1 MNILCRKL
9 FQCCQCNGFIA
20 TLTLT
25 LTSCVGYPR
34 LLSTP
39 FDPSGR
45 SLNSSFTESSP
56 QISGRYVVFVSDRR
70 GSQDIYLYDTVQRRL
85 MELPGLNAFDTLSS
99 HPGVSADGRWIVFA
113 SSRQGRSGIF
123 IYNRDTRQL
132 QNLVSN
138 VVGEV
143 RNPTISSDGQT
154 IAFEVAINGQWD
166 IQVYSR
172 SGQPLK
178 IP

>member
-1 MNILCRKL
+1 
-9 FQCCQCNGFIA
+9 
-20 TLTLT
+20 
-25 LTSCVGYPR
+25 
-34 LLSTP
+34 
-39 FDPSGR
+39 
-45 SLNSSFTESSP
+45 
-56 QISGRYVVFVSDRR
+56 
-70 GSQDIYLYDTVQRRL
+70 
-85 MELPGLNAFDTLSS
+85 
-99 HPGVSADGRWIVFA
+99 VSADGRWIVFA

-123 IYNRDTRQL
+123 IYNRDTRQV

-172 SGQPLK
+172 SGQPLN